1 MLIIRAS
8 ITATLL
14 ALLFAVLISP
24 DGSIV
29 HAASPCG
36 CGDISNLNRRIQE
49 EDAAI
54 AEYKIEITHQDPNE
68 MVNDTN
74 YAGTQALV
82 QTAINI
88 ASYSE
93 PSINLGNMPGQR
105 GPAATNGGCQILISP
120 TASPCMA
127 HILTTHEQVH
137 ADKCNSVKSWGNVT
151 SWQKTM
157 TLVQFMQNEID
168 AYNSEKA
175 EVKAVLSGLQ
185 SCNTQPQASINLP
198 VISDLIQLGARPAG
212 TAP

>member
-1 MLIIRAS
+1 MLKIRAWIKATMLAS
-8 ITATLL
+8 LIT
-14 ALLFAVLISP
+14 VLISTGGP
-24 DGSIV
+24 TAQ
-29 HAASPCG
+29 AASPCG
-36 CGDISNLNRRIQE
+36 CGDISNLKRRIQE

-54 AEYKIEITHQDPNE
+54 AEYKIEISHQDPSE

-175 EVKAVLSGLQ
+175 EVKTVLSGLQ
-185 SCNTQPQASINLP
+185 SCNTQPPASVNLP
-198 VISDLIQLGARPAG
+198 AISDLIQLGARPAG
-212 TAP
+212 TGP